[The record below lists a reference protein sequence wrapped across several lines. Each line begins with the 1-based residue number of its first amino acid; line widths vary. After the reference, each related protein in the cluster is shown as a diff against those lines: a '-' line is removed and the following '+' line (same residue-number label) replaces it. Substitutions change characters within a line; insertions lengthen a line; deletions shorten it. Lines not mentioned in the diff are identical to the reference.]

1 MLNILTVVRSASV
14 INSKLFLDINDNIIG
29 DFTLMEMMY
38 YGMGVLLNI
47 HTFNISKYIL
57 T

>member
-47 HTFNISKYIL
+47 HTLNISKYIL